1 MRAPSSPSYVTVG
14 HTLTLLRKTT
24 RSTWTGAL
32 LPNTWPHTPSV
43 GTRRLSASRWS
54 LSYSPAS
61 GRTHRIT
68 GTHQRGGPEHL
79 PLPGRKV
86 EGGPSGPGSSLKPPA
101 PTLTACRTRICKLSP
116 REAKNI
122 PVLWPLSSRCENW
135 PSPLNLIFVSLQ
147 SKGKINTYVLFRFHW
162 DVLGKI
168 HKETFCQVMVCRR
181 HNGLNNSPAP
191 TLQFL
196 TIHHTDLQNK
206 NLGVKTPSHGREH
219 KGTPK
224 PSQPTFHL
232 PEEER

>member
-1 MRAPSSPSYVTVG
+1 MRAPSSLSYVTVG
-14 HTLTLLRKTT
+14 HALTLLRKTT
-24 RSTWTGAL
+24 RSTWTGVL

-43 GTRRLSASRWS
+43 GTRRLSASRWN

-68 GTHQRGGPEHL
+68 GTYQRGGPVSTC
-79 PLPGRKV
+79 PLQEGRWK
-86 EGGPSGPGSSLKPPA
+86 EGPVAPDPHWDHQP

-116 REAKNI
+116 QEAKNI

-135 PSPLNLIFVSLQ
+135 PSPLHLIFVSLK

-206 NLGVKTPSHGREH
+206 NLGVKTPSHRRER

-224 PSQPTFHL
+224 PS
-232 PEEER
+232 